1 MSAVIIDTE
10 KCKKDKLCVLECPM
24 KIIILNSD
32 TGIPETIHNAEN
44 MCLDCGHCIAVCP
57 YGALSLTSMKVEE
70 CQSIS
75 QNFNPGIEIIEYYFK
90 SRRSIRRFK
99 NKTVEKEKLEKL
111 LDITAYA
118 PTGHNS
124 RTVEFI
130 VYTQKEEIKKLTEHV
145 IDWMQLMISSSPDIG
160 KSMHF
165 DMITKA
171 WASGVDVVM
180 HNAPVVIVAHGNKNN
195 PNTPTSCTI
204 ALAHL
209 ELIAQAF
216 GLGCCWAGY
225 FTWCAMAYP
234 PLRKA
239 LSIPDDNGIY
249 GTILTGYPIAKYYR
263 IPKRKALVEWR

>member
-1 MSAVIIDTE
+1 
-10 KCKKDKLCVLECPM
+10 
-24 KIIILNSD
+24 LNSD
-32 TGIPETIHNAEN
+32 TGIPETVHNAEN

-216 GLGCCWAGY
+216 GLWCCWAGY

-234 PLRKA
+234 PLREA